1 MQAEGLVSV
10 VHAYRRADVGHALD
24 GFGYLVPAS
33 AGSLV
38 LGTLFSSTLDPG
50 SVPRDHVS
58 LRSLLGGARRPD
70 ALQLGDAEILERVAG
85 EHARLLGITGKP
97 VSARVARHPAVIP
110 RFDLEHPARR
120 ARLAEGLPDSLALL
134 GNFTRGLG
142 VESLVSEARAAA
154 RTL

>member
-1 MQAEGLVSV
+1 
-10 VHAYRRADVGHALD
+10 
-24 GFGYLVPAS
+24 
-33 AGSLV
+33 V

-50 SVPRDHVS
+50 SVPAGHVC

-70 ALQLGDAEILERVAG
+70 ALALGDAEILEHVAG
-85 EHARLLGITGKP
+85 EHSRLLGIKGAP
-97 VSARVARHPAVIP
+97 VFARVARYPGVIP

-120 ARLAEGLPDSLALL
+120 TRLAEGLPSGLAVL

-142 VESLVSEARAAA
+142 LESLAAEARALA